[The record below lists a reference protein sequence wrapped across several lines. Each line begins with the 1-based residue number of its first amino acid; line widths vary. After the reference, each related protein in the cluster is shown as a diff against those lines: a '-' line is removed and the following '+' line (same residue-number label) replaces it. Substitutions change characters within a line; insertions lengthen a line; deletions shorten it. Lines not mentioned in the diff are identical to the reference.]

1 MSSVLSSLS
10 LGMFEVAQALSSLT
24 FDCIEEVSRISC
36 QESSANEMSNEK
48 SSANES
54 CVIECESI
62 MADKGLI
69 CMEKRIGPITEP

>member
-1 MSSVLSSLS
+1 
-10 LGMFEVAQALSSLT
+10 
-24 FDCIEEVSRISC
+24 
-36 QESSANEMSNEK
+36 MSNEK

-69 CMEKRIGPITEP
+69 CMEKRIGPITEPYGIPECTRAKTEQLLCKEMHCVRSVR